1 MHVGVSKVTL
11 RLPENQSLKGKRRV
25 ISSLC
30 SRLRNRFNVAIAEV
44 DQNDVW
50 QSATLGITCVSNTSR
65 HADQVLNN
73 VLSYIEGSRE
83 DIEVVGCEQETM
95 SGF

>member
-1 MHVGVSKVTL
+1 MHIGVSKVTL

-25 ISSLC
+25 IGSLC
-30 SRLRNRFNVAIAEV
+30 ARIRNRFSVAIAEV

-50 QSATLGITCVSNTSR
+50 QSATLGIACVSNTSR
-65 HADQVLNN
+65 HVDQVLDN
-73 VLSYIEGSRE
+73 VLSYIEESRE